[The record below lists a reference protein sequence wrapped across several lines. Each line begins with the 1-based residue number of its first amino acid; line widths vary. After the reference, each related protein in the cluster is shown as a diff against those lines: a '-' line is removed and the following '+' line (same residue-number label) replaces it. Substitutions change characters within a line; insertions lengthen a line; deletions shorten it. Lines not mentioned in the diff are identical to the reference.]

1 MTGKD
6 LIKFITENKLE
17 NSTVYI
23 GCQGYMN
30 EYNSNFDEDIYI
42 HRIGNYLLIHDTVY
56 YETLYR

>member
-42 HRIGNYLLIHDTVY
+42 HRIGNDLLIHDTGY
-56 YETLYR
+56 Y